1 MRWSTTGSVVERR
14 AGMIAAA
21 RYIPVTPQAHH
32 CQKVRREQTCD
43 LRMKIRLFENSSDF
57 VVLPAG
63 HVIFNAGDPGDK
75 MYAVI
80 GGAVDII
87 VRGQVIETVESG
99 GIFGEMALV
108 EDRPRSASA
117 VVKTEAKV
125 VAIDKNRF
133 LFMVQQTP
141 FFSLQLLTI
150 VTDRLRRLI
159 EKV

>member
-1 MRWSTTGSVVERR
+1 
-14 AGMIAAA
+14 
-21 RYIPVTPQAHH
+21 
-32 CQKVRREQTCD
+32 
-43 LRMKIRLFENSSDF
+43 MKIRLFENSSDF

-63 HVIFNAGDPGDK
+63 HVIFNAGDPGDR

-80 GGAVDII
+80 GGAIDII
-87 VRGQVIETVESG
+87 VRGQVIETVEAG

-108 EDRPRSASA
+108 EDRPRSAAA

-141 FFSLQLLTI
+141 YFSLQLLTI